1 MSVTRS
7 YHLTTRRC
15 NNLLEIWAVFLD
27 GSRREIAVFE
37 LPENGIN
44 FRADVEFLDN
54 ILDAYK
60 KRYAKIY

>member
-1 MSVTRS
+1 MSETRS
-7 YHLTTRRC
+7 YHLTTRRYE
-15 NNLLEIWAVFLD
+15 NIIQVWAVFLD
-27 GSRREIAVFE
+27 GSRREIAIFE

-54 ILDAYK
+54 IMDAYK